1 MAAKELDKS
10 RRQLREQLD
19 SSAVQH
25 QSEIE
30 SLDKAHAD
38 QLRSIRADHEEALRV
53 VREEAVVANEA
64 AAQEYEGL
72 RVMHASLADN
82 VSALQRKLDDVQQEL
97 EGAPAER
104 DALADRLDQLASQ
117 QASVAD
123 AHVQEVKLLRQELKL
138 QDSFV
143 TAKSPR
149 SSDLQKA
156 LQALDAVQEAFI
168 SQSEECARL
177 RGPTQS
183 SDHTSNG
190 SGEGPTLTK
199 DSTVATDLTR
209 YRDLVT
215 KLDQSLAVAVKEK
228 EALARQLARMS
239 LSSAPAFAGPPT
251 SQPPSRPLS
260 PFNELPPG
268 PAPAPPIVRAEHFLS
283 NASQFNAKMPSLTRP
298 PSIPPPPAPET
309 SSAKSSRSSETS
321 TSGAQLQGSNQEAE
335 ALVSFLAP

>member
-1 MAAKELDKS
+1 M
-10 RRQLREQLD
+10 
-19 SSAVQH
+19 
-25 QSEIE
+25 
-30 SLDKAHAD
+30 
-38 QLRSIRADHEEALRV
+38 RV
-53 VREEAVVANEA
+53 VREEAAVANEA

-82 VSALQRKLDDVQQEL
+82 VSTLQRKLDDVQQEL
-97 EGAPAER
+97 EGAIAER

-123 AHVQEVKLLRQELKL
+123 AHAQEVNFLRQKLKL

-143 TAKSPR
+143 AAKSPQ

-190 SGEGPTLTK
+190 CGEGPTFTK

-215 KLDQSLAVAVKEK
+215 KLDLSLAVAVKE

-239 LSSAPAFAGPPT
+239 LSSASVFAAPPA

-268 PAPAPPIVRAEHFLS
+268 PAPPVVRAEHFLS
-283 NASQFNAKMPSLTRP
+283 NASQFNAKMPPLTRP

-309 SSAKSSRSSETS
+309 SSAKSSRSSEGS
-321 TSGAQLQGSNQEAE
+321 TSRAQVQDSNQEAE
-335 ALVSFLAP
+335 ALVSFPCPVSRS